1 MESAPQNARKNQ
13 GRGNRRHLFS
23 ASIPSPPA
31 SAMDGWVRPRWM
43 ISRKGYAKA
52 PKKNDFI
59 CFASKIIFSGA
70 ANNYPQVCT
79 DNLENKKH
87 PRKGVQVFF
96 GRAREGFFLTLPL
109 LHWHSS
115 GFHADKKN
123 PEQVFFGRMREGL
136 SFPLLYWHSSS
147 FHADKKNPEQV
158 FFGRAREGLSFS
170 KESPSRN
177 SPSSSHRST
186 VSMMPPPRHTSP
198 S

>member
-13 GRGNRRHLFS
+13 GKGNRRHLFS

-79 DNLENKKH
+79 DNLENKKT
-87 PRKGVQVFF
+87 PSKGSAGFLRESARGTFFFKRK
-96 GRAREGFFLTLPL
+96 
-109 LHWHSS
+109 S
-115 GFHADKKN
+115 
-123 PEQVFFGRMREGL
+123 L
-136 SFPLLYWHSSS
+136 SQFPILFSS
-147 FHADKKNPEQV
+147 FHRFDDAAAQAYIAVIEN
-158 FFGRAREGLSFS
+158 GALTGGYSALGLVKS
-170 KESPSRN
+170 K
-177 SPSSSHRST
+177 
-186 VSMMPPPRHTSP
+186 M
-198 S
+198 